1 MRLKHIVL
9 TGYKTFASKTRF
21 EFGEGITAVIGPN
34 GSGKSN
40 VADAIRWALGE
51 QAFSLMRSKRTDDMI
66 FAGSPKRARASMAEV
81 LLSFDN
87 SDGFFPVAYSEIELG
102 RRAYRDG
109 TNEYLLNG
117 SRVRLREIS
126 DLLGNSGLAERNYTV
141 IGQGAVDTA
150 LSQKPEE
157 RRALFEEAAGIISYR
172 DRREDALRKL
182 DETRH
187 NLERAQD
194 ILGEIAPRLAQL
206 ERQATRA
213 KQYESLAADLMS
225 HLKVWFGHHYQITR
239 TAIRTA
245 TQSRDAVVQSL
256 EAARATAQQ
265 VTQATNT
272 VREEQ
277 SVLRASLAAVLPER
291 EEARR
296 KGETAARELA
306 VMRERAASFQAQL
319 AALQR
324 ESAQRQ
330 AALEDLATRGAH
342 AAATL
347 FAAQDAQAQQQRL
360 LDAAQTAAAARQ
372 AERAELDVQR
382 NEAQRT
388 LMQITGEI
396 TGAQNQANTLRQR
409 KDQLQKRIEGATQ
422 RNTQL
427 AEQRERE
434 LAQLAALEQ
443 QLDTDVVKAEQVE
456 ADHHTAAQHLEAA
469 RTVLSSAQA
478 ALAAAEAEE
487 KLTSRMNLFA
497 EMRAQ
502 KMSGDLAELAQKAN
516 LPGVRGTLG
525 ALLQVRE
532 EDQKAVAAALGEHM
546 NAIVIDAPDGVT
558 RTRGWLAT
566 LSANH
571 SGRLRL
577 VPLEGLRISGVDRT
591 YQDERLA
598 EQARQYGARPVLNII
613 TAPEWLRA
621 ALQLVAGRVYVCR
634 DLDVARTLAM
644 QFPEGC
650 AFVTRDGETAFSS
663 GTLQLVSGLRR
674 PRILGQPDEPDAP
687 EDAAANEDVPPLMSA
702 EEVAARRQQATQERD
717 AAARELD
724 AARRGL
730 DEATRQRDAFMR
742 ESTNRRNTRNQ
753 AEQSIA
759 RLEENLAVFA
769 GEIEQVEAEIAQL
782 DQHVQQLQDDAG
794 QQQAARTAAAAHVQS
809 IEAALQTLLAGQWL
823 GDLNTAHA
831 ALASAAEAVRNAE
844 ALKRERLTSYANA
857 VKRRETDES
866 QLAALAE
873 QRDSAERQLH
883 LLEALATESAASVQE
898 VEARLQPIQAEMMAI
913 EQRVAEADDRQR
925 AAERHVLELESKLNG
940 ATLELERHQN
950 ELETLRERA
959 VDAFIDDRPDASLQ
973 ARAQETA
980 LENQA
985 SPTAQEMVVQGPAEG
1000 SEPDAAGA
1008 LIGEQMTFDARDRAI
1023 DLLESLEPVEVMPE
1037 GTPERIQQLRNQIKR
1052 LGAINFEAQS
1062 EYDALGERAKFITE
1076 QANDLEQAS
1085 RSLQQVI
1092 AELNE
1097 VMKATFKQTFD
1108 AIATHFQTTFKIL
1121 FGGGQ
1126 AKLTLTNAEDIDET
1140 GIDIQAQPPGK
1151 RPQTLAL
1158 LSGGERSLTATALM
1172 FAILRVK
1179 PTPFCVLDEVDAA
1192 LDESNVGRMRTMIES
1207 LADQTQF
1214 IIITHNR
1221 GTVEAAN
1228 TIYGITMGADGASQV
1243 LSLRLDEVS
1252 DETIGNGAAQPVA
1265 VDAAT
1270 VRSGA
1275 GWTPPQ

>member
-9 TGYKTFASKTRF
+9 TGYKTFATKTRF

-51 QAFSLMRSKRTDDMI
+51 QAFSLLRSKRTDDMI

-87 SDGFFPVAYSEIELG
+87 SDGFFPVEYSEIELG

-117 SRVRLREIS
+117 SRVRLREIA

-182 DETRH
+182 EETRH
-187 NLERAQD
+187 NLERAKD
-194 ILGEIAPRLAQL
+194 ILNEITPRLAQL
-206 ERQATRA
+206 ERQASRA
-213 KQYESLAADLMS
+213 KQYETLAADLLS
-225 HLKVWFGHHYQITR
+225 HLKIWFGHHYQATR
-239 TAIRTA
+239 IAINTA
-245 TQSRDAVVQSL
+245 TQAREVIAKAVE
-256 EAARATAQQ
+256 EARQKAQQ
-265 VTQATNT
+265 LVQAADA

-277 SVLRASLAAVLPER
+277 QVLRTSLAAVLPER

-306 VMRERAASFQAQL
+306 VMRERATSYQAQL

-324 ESAQRQ
+324 ETAQRQ
-330 AALEDLATRGAH
+330 SVLEELAVRGAH
-342 AAATL
+342 AAAAL
-347 FAAQDAQAQQQRL
+347 FAAQDAQSQQQRV
-360 LDAAQTAAAARQ
+360 LDAAQAAATERQ
-372 AERAELDVQR
+372 TERAELDAKR
-382 NEAQRT
+382 TDAQRV
-388 LMQITGEI
+388 LMQINGEI
-396 TGAQNQANTLRQR
+396 TAAQNQINSLQQR
-409 KDQLQKRIEGATQ
+409 KAQLQKRIDNAAQ

-427 AEQRERE
+427 TDQRERE
-434 LAQLAALEQ
+434 MARFAELDQRIAEDVSRAEGLEAGHHAA
-443 QLDTDVVKAEQVE
+443 T
-456 ADHHTAAQHLEAA
+456 QHLEAA
-469 RTVLSSAQA
+469 RTAHSLAQA

-502 KMSGDLAELAQKAN
+502 KISGDLAELALKAK

-532 EDQKAVAAALGEHM
+532 EDQKAVAMALGEYM
-546 NAIVIDAPDGVT
+546 NALIIDAPDSVV

-566 LSANH
+566 LASGS
-571 SGRLRL
+571 SGRLRI
-577 VPLEGLRISGVDRT
+577 VPLDGLRVVDEARAN
-591 YQDERLA
+591 QDRVLA
-598 EQARQYGARPVLNII
+598 DQARQNGARPVLNII
-613 TAPEWLRA
+613 TAPDWLRPV
-621 ALQLVAGRVYVCR
+621 LQMIAGRTYICR
-634 DLDVARTLAM
+634 DLDVARELAL
-644 QFPEGC
+644 QLPEGC
-650 AFVTRDGETAFSS
+650 LCVTRDGEAALSS
-663 GTLQLVSGLRR
+663 GALQLVSGIRS
-674 PRILGQPDEPDAP
+674 PRVLGRIEPDQPADAP
-687 EDAAANEDVPPLMSA
+687 TEEPEVPALLTA
-702 EEVAARRQQATQERD
+702 EEVAARRQSATQQRD
-717 AAARELD
+717 SAARELD
-724 AARRGL
+724 QARRGL
-730 DEATRQRDAFMR
+730 EDATRQRDTFTR
-742 ESTNRRNTRNQ
+742 ESTQRRNGRNQ
-753 AEQSIA
+753 AEQNVA

-769 GEIEQVEAEIAQL
+769 GEIEQIEQEIAQL
-782 DQHVQQLQDDAG
+782 DEQAQQLHSAG
-794 QQQAARTAAAAHVQS
+794 EQQQTHRTVAAQRVQTL
-809 IEAALQTLLAGQWL
+809 EDALKTLLAGGWL
-823 GDLNTAHA
+823 GALNAAHA
-831 ALASAAEAVRNAE
+831 TLASAAEAVRNAE
-844 ALKRERLTSYANA
+844 ASKRERLAGYANA
-857 VKRRETDES
+857 VKRRQSDEA
-866 QLAALAE
+866 QLAELAE
-873 QRDSAERQLH
+873 QRDAAERQLH
-883 LLEALATESAASVQE
+883 VLETLATESAASIQE
-898 VEARLQPIQAEMMAI
+898 VDARLKPIQAEMAAI
-913 EQRVAEADDRQR
+913 EQRVTEADDRQR
-925 AAERHVLELESKLNG
+925 ATERQVLELESKANH
-940 ATLELERHQN
+940 AALELERHQN

-959 VDAFIDDRPDASLQ
+959 IDAFMDDKPQEIDSTEIDPNA
-973 ARAQETA
+973 A
-980 LENQA
+980 L
-985 SPTAQEMVVQGPAEG
+985 V
-1000 SEPDAAGA
+1000 
-1008 LIGEQMTFDARDRAI
+1008 GEQMTFDARDRALT
-1023 DLLESLEPVEVMPE
+1023 LLESLEPIETLPE
-1037 GTPERIQQLRNQIKR
+1037 GTSERIQQLRNQIKR
-1052 LGAINFEAQS
+1052 LGAINFEAQT
-1062 EYDALGERAKFITE
+1062 EYDALNERATFITE

-1085 RSLQQVI
+1085 LSLQQVI

-1108 AIATHFQTTFKIL
+1108 AIATHFQTTFRVL

-1126 AKLTLTNAEDIDET
+1126 AKLTLTNADDIDAT
-1140 GIDIQAQPPGK
+1140 GIEIQAQPPGK

-1192 LDESNVGRMRTMIES
+1192 LDESNVGRMRLMIES

-1221 GTVEAAN
+1221 GTVESAN
-1228 TIYGITMGADGASQV
+1228 TIYGITMAADGASQV
-1243 LSLRLDEVS
+1243 LSLRLDQVS
-1252 DETIGNGAAQPVA
+1252 DETIGASTAAAPVA
-1265 VDAAT
+1265 DAPT